1 MYIISAVV
9 DQKQTEVALYDKEYR
24 LLLKKAGA
32 AADLSKLCQDLI
44 TEGKIALNDVAYAG
58 VAVDAAAGNPDAVA
72 AELGKAIGVKCHA
85 TSLMGAKA
93 LGEAYAANDVD
104 SLFLLKIE
112 DAVDCGVVIDKKLYA
127 GTHLRGGN
135 VAHTVISSG
144 GFECA
149 CGNRGCFQ
157 AYACNAG
164 LRRIAAEAGVEGAE
178 TLTHKALFDMNTP
191 SAEQAKE
198 TYVKYLAGGI
208 TNLINLFQLREFVIE
223 GSLVEA
229 GDKLMTPMM
238 DIILRDQ
245 FTHNMPNKCN
255 VRFSEN
261 AEDTALIGAA
271 LLGR

>member
-1 MYIISAVV
+1 
-9 DQKQTEVALYDKEYR
+9 
-24 LLLKKAGA
+24 
-32 AADLSKLCQDLI
+32 
-44 TEGKIALNDVAYAG
+44 
-58 VAVDAAAGNPDAVA
+58 
-72 AELGKAIGVKCHA
+72 
-85 TSLMGAKA
+85 
-93 LGEAYAANDVD
+93 
-104 SLFLLKIE
+104 
-112 DAVDCGVVIDKKLYA
+112 
-127 GTHLRGGN
+127 
-135 VAHTVISSG
+135 
-144 GFECA
+144 
-149 CGNRGCFQ
+149 
-157 AYACNAG
+157 
-164 LRRIAAEAGVEGAE
+164 
-178 TLTHKALFDMNTP
+178 MNTP